1 MSVSVMALTA
11 PNTLRT
17 PLRKP
22 LNVLVTGAAGSG
34 KTSTIDALFKAR
46 DGQIC
51 LKTFSA
57 SSGMTRYDFG
67 GLVVWECP
75 GLGGDEANEAHNVHV
90 LRQLLGEHDKDGCPL
105 IDLVLLLVDAS
116 RRDLGTTF
124 DLLNQVLIP
133 SFEACE
139 HRLVV
144 ALNQADMAM
153 KGRHWDFDACMPLP
167 PLREFLDEKA
177 ASLARRLHENTGL
190 HCAPIY
196 YSAGFGGEG
205 ERQSPYNLQQL
216 LWTLVQQT
224 PPEHRTLYKAALS
237 DVAENWKSG
246 ELHEQAI
253 QSLNQALSESLPA
266 AQTYAEVSQQD
277 EESTPNSGEGETPMQ
292 EAGWFAGLRAFFAGW
307 FAKPAP
313 VRRVR

>member
-1 MSVSVMALTA
+1 MSVMALTA
-11 PNTLRT
+11 PNT
-17 PLRKP
+17 LRKP

-46 DGQIC
+46 DGHIC

-75 GLGGDEANEAHNVHV
+75 GLGGDEANEEHNVHV
-90 LRQLLGEHDKDGCPL
+90 LRQLLGERDKDGRPL
-105 IDLVLLLVDAS
+105 IDLALLLVDAS

-144 ALNQADMAM
+144 ALNQADLAM
-153 KGRHWDFDACMPLP
+153 KGRHWDFDAGMPLP

-196 YSAGFGGEG
+196 YSAGFKRGRGEA
-205 ERQSPYNLQQL
+205 EP
-216 LWTLVQQT
+216 VQPAAIAVDAGAAHTARAPDAVQGR
-224 PPEHRTLYKAALS
+224 PFRCGRKLEKRRIARTGDS
-237 DVAENWKSG
+237 VAEPSVV
-246 ELHEQAI
+246 QI
-253 QSLNQALSESLPA
+253 
-266 AQTYAEVSQQD
+266 V
-277 EESTPNSGEGETPMQ
+277 
-292 EAGWFAGLRAFFAGW
+292 AGSANTCRGVATGRGGHA
-307 FAKPAP
+307 
-313 VRRVR
+313 